1 MKWFAAQIDRNFD
14 TGLYGDGSELFIQE
28 SIDSNNIII
37 KRGVIKSAD
46 YNVEKNTMVVHIKY
60 PDDSNLHEIK
70 LENEPDNNL
79 FESTLY
85 SDWKLW
91 DEKYGEYDDDRS
103 DYEPWAYDSIKSLA
117 IEVAKHDV
125 DITEKI
131 KLYWNKSFT
140 TNA

>member
-28 SIDSNNIII
+28 SIDSNNIIR

-91 DEKYGEYDDDRS
+91 DEKYAS
-103 DYEPWAYDSIKSLA
+103 S
-117 IEVAKHDV
+117 
-125 DITEKI
+125 
-131 KLYWNKSFT
+131 
-140 TNA
+140 TNY

>member
-91 DEKYGEYDDDRS
+91 DEKYGEYNDDRI